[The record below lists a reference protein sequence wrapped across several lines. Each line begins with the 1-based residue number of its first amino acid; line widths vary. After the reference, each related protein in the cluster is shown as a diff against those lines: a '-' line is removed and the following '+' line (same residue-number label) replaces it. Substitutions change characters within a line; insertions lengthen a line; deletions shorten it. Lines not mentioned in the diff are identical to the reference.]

1 MKRPGSVR
9 CLSAVFL
16 SAALL
21 GTAGAQKVNLRFSTW
36 AGGDGLALL
45 QQLSKEYTAQ
55 NPDVQIS
62 VEVTPFAD
70 YSRKVAI
77 QIASG
82 DAPDVGWLAER
93 DVPTFIGSQ
102 SVLNLAELGKDKS
115 FNLADFPVSTLS
127 LWTRKQAVYGVP
139 FSNSP
144 LVMFYNRD
152 LFQKAGVK
160 DPLLQYGQATWT
172 YPAFQ
177 AASKAIKDK
186 TGAFG
191 ARVMRLDPKAWAG
204 GLLAVAWS
212 QGGGVYDKAMKCQL
226 NSPGSVSA
234 FQLVSSMMFRDA
246 SMPRPGDQ
254 TAFESGR
261 IGMYFDNLSYSAQ
274 LKETTFKW
282 GVAPLPKGT
291 AGRVTQLGQAGYVVF
306 SKGRNPQEAL
316 KFLKFLGSAQTM
328 ARTAKFFPPPRL
340 SVLKSPAYLSSN
352 PAIPAAALKT
362 AVVSQLPSARV
373 LLTGTNWLRANDVIT
388 SGFDRVFQ
396 PGANLQS
403 VLDDLC
409 KQVDGL

>member
-1 MKRPGSVR
+1 MKLPGMVL
-9 CLSAVFL
+9 CLTAFL
-16 SAALL
+16 AT
-21 GTAGAQKVNLRFSTW
+21 TAGAQKVSLRFSTW
-36 AGGDGLALL
+36 AGGEGLALL
-45 QQLSKEYTAQ
+45 QQLSKDYSAQ

-70 YSRKVAI
+70 YGRKLAI
-77 QIASG
+77 QVASG

-93 DVPTFIGSQ
+93 DVPTFVSSGA
-102 SVLNLAELGKDKS
+102 VLNLSPALGKDKA
-115 FNLADFPVSTLS
+115 FNLADFSLSTLS
-127 LWTRKQAVYGVP
+127 LWTRGQAVYGVP

-144 LVMFYNRD
+144 LVLFYNKD
-152 LFQKAGVK
+152 LFQKAGIK
-160 DPLLQYGQATWT
+160 DPLLQYSQAKWD
-172 YPAFQ
+172 YSGFQ

-204 GLLAVAWS
+204 GLLAVIWS
-212 QGGGVYDKAMKCQL
+212 QGGGIYDKSMKCQL
-226 NSPGSVSA
+226 NTSGSVSA
-234 FQLVSSMMFRDA
+234 FQLMSSMMFKDA

-274 LKETTFKW
+274 LKDAAFKW

-306 SKGRNPQEAL
+306 SKSRNQAEAL

-328 ARTAKFFPPPRL
+328 ARTAKFFPPPRV
-340 SVLKSPAYLSSN
+340 SVLKSPAYLGSN
-352 PAIPAAALKT
+352 PAIPATSLKT
-362 AVVSQLPSARV
+362 AVVSQLSSARV
-373 LLTGTNWLRANDVIT
+373 LLTGTNWLRANDAIT
-388 SGFDRVFQ
+388 SGLDRVFQ
-396 PGANLQS
+396 PGANLQG

>member
-1 MKRPGSVR
+1 MKLPGTVL
-9 CLSAVFL
+9 CLT
-16 SAALL
+16 ALL
-21 GTAGAQKVNLRFSTW
+21 ASTAGAQKVSLRFSTW

-45 QQLSKEYTAQ
+45 QQLSKDYSAQ

-70 YSRKVAI
+70 YGRKLAI
-77 QIASG
+77 QVASG

-93 DVPTFIGSQ
+93 DVPTFVGSGA
-102 SVLNLAELGKDKS
+102 VLNLSPALARDTA
-115 FNLADFPVSTLS
+115 FNLKDFPLSTLS
-127 LWTRKQAVYGVP
+127 LWTRNQAVYGVP

-144 LVMFYNRD
+144 LVLFYNKD
-152 LFQKAGVK
+152 LFQKAGIK
-160 DPLLQYGQATWT
+160 DPLLQYSQARWD
-172 YPAFQ
+172 YPGFQ

-204 GLLAVAWS
+204 GLLAVIWS
-212 QGGGVYDKAMKCQL
+212 QGGGIYDKAMKCQL
-226 NSPGSVSA
+226 SSSGSVNA
-234 FQLVSSMMFRDA
+234 FQLVSSMMFKDA

-274 LKETTFKW
+274 LKDAAFKW

-306 SKGRNPQEAL
+306 SKSRNQAEAL

-328 ARTAKFFPPPRL
+328 ARTAKFFPPPRV
-340 SVLKSPAYLSSN
+340 SVLKSPTYLSSN
-352 PAIPAAALKT
+352 PAIPASALKT
-362 AVVSQLPSARV
+362 AVVSQLSSARV
-373 LLTGTNWLRANDVIT
+373 LLTGTNWLKANDAIT
-388 SGFDRVFQ
+388 SGLDRVFQ
-396 PGANLQS
+396 PDANLQG

>member
-1 MKRPGSVR
+1 MKLPGTVL
-9 CLSAVFL
+9 CLT
-16 SAALL
+16 ALL
-21 GTAGAQKVNLRFSTW
+21 AGTAGAQKVSLRFSTW

-45 QQLSKEYTAQ
+45 QQLSKEYGTQ
-55 NPDVQIS
+55 NPDVQVS

-70 YSRKVAI
+70 YGRKLAI
-77 QIASG
+77 QVASG

-93 DVPTFIGSQ
+93 DVPTFVSSGA
-102 SVLNLAELGKDKS
+102 VLNLSPVLSRDTA
-115 FNLADFPVSTLS
+115 FNLKDFPLSTLS
-127 LWTRKQAVYGVP
+127 LWTRGQAVYGVP

-144 LVMFYNRD
+144 LVLFYNKD

-160 DPLLQYGQATWT
+160 DPLLQYSQARWD
-172 YPAFQ
+172 YPSFQ
-177 AASKAIKDK
+177 AVSKAIKDK

-204 GLLAVAWS
+204 GLLAVIWS
-212 QGGGVYDKAMKCQL
+212 QGGGIYDKAMKCQL
-226 NSPGSVSA
+226 SSAGSVNA
-234 FQLVSSMMFRDA
+234 FQLMGSMMFKDA

-274 LKETTFKW
+274 LKDAAFKW
-282 GVAPLPKGT
+282 GIAPLPKGT

-306 SKGRNPQEAL
+306 SKSRNQAEAL
-316 KFLKFLGSAQTM
+316 KFLKFLGSPQTM
-328 ARTAKFFPPPRL
+328 ARTAKFFPPPRV
-340 SVLKSPAYLSSN
+340 SVLKSPTYLSSN
-352 PAIPAAALKT
+352 PAIPASSLKT
-362 AVVSQLPSARV
+362 AVAGQLSSARV
-373 LLTGTNWLRANDVIT
+373 LLTGTNWLKANDTIT
-388 SGFDRVFQ
+388 SGLDRVFQ